1 MGLENAPVAQLGRA
15 VGLCPIFISRLER
28 GYRFDS
34 YQGYQKRR
42 KLMGKLLALLIVIGI
57 LYVGLGTL
65 VEFIFLK
72 REDKQ
77 FKLNEESALR
87 ILTWPKR
94 LKDI

>member
-1 MGLENAPVAQLGRA
+1 
-15 VGLCPIFISRLER
+15 
-28 GYRFDS
+28 
-34 YQGYQKRR
+34 
-42 KLMGKLLALLIVIGI
+42 MGKFLLFLIVIGI
-57 LYVGLGTL
+57 LYVGFGTL

-77 FKLNEESALR
+77 FKLDEESVLR